1 MIKKEMVSYCLD
13 TLKKAGADKATCS
26 MNMTEKKELNVE
38 IGEMTLLRTTFN
50 NNMGISVIKDQKK
63 GSTSINKTD
72 KNSIDTAVALVM
84 AMAEGSQPDE
94 AYDIAEQQPSKSF
107 SKGDDSANLD
117 TMYQSLEEFVD
128 YVKSTYPKIQLEAA
142 IMDFNHSRSF
152 FQNTNGVDFEIREGM
167 YGFSPMFLSKDGK
180 DTSSFNGT
188 GFSAL
193 KVEKPLHE
201 YGSIDTLLQQSV
213 EQLHTQNISDKFVGQ
228 IVVTPDCI
236 SDFLGF
242 ITSDISDGKMISGNS
257 LYSEKLNEQITHPK
271 LTFHSRPVSKEIV
284 DGYFITS
291 DGYVAENST
300 IVDNGILKTHLLG
313 IYGAKKLSKSRA
325 VNDGGAY
332 IVDAGDK
339 PHAEIIKN
347 IDQGVLL
354 ARFSGGSPANNGDF
368 SGVAKNSYYIKN
380 GEIKHPLTETMVSGN
395 IREMFENLDEISS
408 DRIDFGS
415 GILPWISFKG
425 ITVS

>member
-13 TLKKAGADKATCS
+13 ALKKAGADKAACS
-26 MNMTEKKELNVE
+26 MNMMEKKELNVE

-72 KNSIDTAVALVM
+72 KGSIDTAVALVM
-84 AMAEGSQPDE
+84 AMAEGSQPDD
-94 AYDIAEQQPSKSF
+94 AYDIAEKQPSNSF
-107 SKGDDSANLD
+107 SKGDESANLD

-201 YGSIDTLLQQSV
+201 YGSIDTLLKQSV
-213 EQLHTQNISDKFVGQ
+213 EQLHTQNIKDKFVGNM
-228 IVVTPDCI
+228 VVTPDCI

-271 LTFHSRPVSKEIV
+271 LTFHSRPVSQEIA

-300 IVDNGILKTHLLG
+300 IVDKGILRTHLLG
-313 IYGAKKLSKSRA
+313 IYGAKKLSKNRA

-332 IVDAGDK
+332 IVDVGDK
-339 PHAEIIKN
+339 PHAEMIKN

-368 SGVAKNSYYIKN
+368 SGVAKNSYYIEN

>member
-1 MIKKEMVSYCLD
+1 MVSYCLD
-13 TLKKAGADKATCS
+13 TLKKAGADKAACS
-26 MNMTEKKELNVE
+26 MNMMEKKELNVE

-72 KNSIDTAVALVM
+72 KGSIDTAVALVM

-107 SKGDDSANLD
+107 SKGDESANLD

-193 KVEKPLHE
+193 K
-201 YGSIDTLLQQSV
+201 
-213 EQLHTQNISDKFVGQ
+213 
-228 IVVTPDCI
+228 
-236 SDFLGF
+236 
-242 ITSDISDGKMISGNS
+242 
-257 LYSEKLNEQITHPK
+257 
-271 LTFHSRPVSKEIV
+271 
-284 DGYFITS
+284 
-291 DGYVAENST
+291 
-300 IVDNGILKTHLLG
+300 
-313 IYGAKKLSKSRA
+313 
-325 VNDGGAY
+325 
-332 IVDAGDK
+332 
-339 PHAEIIKN
+339 
-347 IDQGVLL
+347 
-354 ARFSGGSPANNGDF
+354 
-368 SGVAKNSYYIKN
+368 
-380 GEIKHPLTETMVSGN
+380 
-395 IREMFENLDEISS
+395 
-408 DRIDFGS
+408 
-415 GILPWISFKG
+415 
-425 ITVS
+425 

>member
-1 MIKKEMVSYCLD
+1 MDKKETVRYCLD
-13 TLKKAGADKATCS
+13 ALKKAGADKAVCS
-26 MNMTEKKELNVE
+26 INMSEKKELNVE
-38 IGEMTLLRTTFN
+38 IGTMTLLRTTYN
-50 NNMGISVIKDQKK
+50 SSMGISVIIDQKK

-72 KNSIDTAVALVM
+72 KDNIDRAVELVM
-84 AMAEGSQPDE
+84 EMAKGSQPDE
-94 AYDIAEQQPSKSF
+94 AYDIAEHQPPQSF
-107 SKGDDSANLD
+107 SKGDESANLD
-117 TMYQSLEEFVD
+117 TMYQSLDEFVD
-128 YVKSTYPKIQLEAA
+128 YVKSTYPKIKLEAA
-142 IMDFNHSRSF
+142 ILDFNHSRSF
-152 FQNTNGVDFEIREGM
+152 LQNTNGVDFEIREGM
-167 YGFSPMFLSKDGK
+167 YGFSPWFLSKDGK

-193 KVEKPLHE
+193 KLGKPLHK
-201 YGSIDTLLQQSV
+201 YGSIDTLLRQSI
-213 EQLHTQNISDKFVGQ
+213 EQLYTQNIKDKFVGQ

-236 SDFLGF
+236 GDFLGF

-257 LYSEKLNEQITHPK
+257 LYKEKLNEQITHPK
-271 LTFHSRPVSKEIV
+271 LTFHSCPISEEID

-300 IVDNGILKTHLLG
+300 IIEKGILKTHLLG
-313 IYGAKKLSKSRA
+313 IYGANKLGKSRS

-339 PHAEIIKN
+339 SHAEIIKN
-347 IDQGVLL
+347 IEQGVLL

-368 SGVAKNSYYIKN
+368 SGVAKNSYYIEN
-380 GEIKHPLTETMVSGN
+380 GEIMSPLNETMVSGN
-395 IREMFENLDEISS
+395 IREMFENMDEVSS

>member
-1 MIKKEMVSYCLD
+1 M
-13 TLKKAGADKATCS
+13 GADKASCS
-26 MNMTEKKELNVE
+26 INMTEKKELNVE

-63 GSTSINKTD
+63 SSTSINKTD
-72 KNSIDTAVALVM
+72 KDSIDTAVALVM

-94 AYDIAEQQPSKSF
+94 AYDIAELQPSKFF
-107 SKGDDSANLD
+107 SKGDESANLD

-142 IMDFNHSRSF
+142 IMDFNHSKSF

-167 YGFSPMFLSKDGK
+167 YGFSPFFLSKDEK
-180 DTSSFNGT
+180 NTSSFNYT

-193 KVEKPLHE
+193 KIDKSLHK
-201 YGSIDTLLQQSV
+201 YATIDTLLKQSI
-213 EQLHTQNISDKFVGQ
+213 EQLHAQNIKDKFVGD

-242 ITSDISDGKMISGNS
+242 ITNDISDGKMISGNS

-271 LTFHSRPVSKEIV
+271 LTFHSRPVSKEII

-300 IVDNGILKTHLLG
+300 IVDKGILKTHLLG
-313 IYGAKKLSKSRA
+313 IYGAKKLSKNRA

-339 PHAEIIKN
+339 PHAEMIKN

-354 ARFSGGSPANNGDF
+354 ARFSGGHPANNGDF

>member
-1 MIKKEMVSYCLD
+1 MNKKETVTYCLD
-13 TLKKAGADKATCS
+13 ALKKAGADKAACS

-50 NNMGISVIKDQKK
+50 NNIGISVIKDQKK
-63 GSTSINKTD
+63 GSTSINKMD
-72 KNSIDTAVALVM
+72 KDSIDTAVALVM

-107 SKGDDSANLD
+107 SKGDESANLD

-167 YGFSPMFLSKDGK
+167 YGFSPFFLSKDGK

-193 KVEKPLHE
+193 KVKKPLHE
-201 YGSIDTLLQQSV
+201 YGSIDTLLKQSV
-213 EQLHTQNISDKFVGQ
+213 EQLHTQNIKDKFVGNM
-228 IVVTPDCI
+228 VVTPDCI
-236 SDFLGF
+236 GDFLGF

-271 LTFHSRPVSKEIV
+271 LTFHSRPVSQEIA

-300 IVDNGILKTHLLG
+300 IVDKGILKTHLLG
-313 IYGAKKLSKSRA
+313 IYGAKKLSKNRA

-332 IVDAGDK
+332 IVDVGDK
-339 PHAEIIKN
+339 PHAEMIKN

-368 SGVAKNSYYIKN
+368 SGVAKNSYYIEN

>member
-1 MIKKEMVSYCLD
+1 MNKKETVSYCLNA
-13 TLKKAGADKATCS
+13 LKKAGADKAACS

-50 NNMGISVIKDQKK
+50 NSMGISVIKDQKK

-72 KNSIDTAVALVM
+72 KGSIDTAVALVM
-84 AMAEGSQPDE
+84 AMAEGSQPDD

-107 SKGDDSANLD
+107 SKGDESANLD

-167 YGFSPMFLSKDGK
+167 YGFSPFFLSKDGK

-201 YGSIDTLLQQSV
+201 YGSIDTLLKQSV
-213 EQLHTQNISDKFVGQ
+213 EQLHTQNIKDKFVGN

-236 SDFLGF
+236 GDFLGF

-271 LTFHSRPVSKEIV
+271 LTFHSRPVSKEII

-300 IVDNGILKTHLLG
+300 IVDKGILKTHLLG

-332 IVDAGDK
+332 IVDSGDK

-354 ARFSGGSPANNGDF
+354 DRFSGGSPANNGDY
-368 SGVAKNSYYIKN
+368 SGVAKNSYYIEN

-408 DRIDFGS
+408 DCINFGS
-415 GILPWISFKG
+415 CILPWISFKG

>member
-1 MIKKEMVSYCLD
+1 MNKKDSVSYCLD
-13 TLKKAGADKATCS
+13 SLKKAGADKASCTLS
-26 MNMTEKKELNVE
+26 MTEKKELNVE
-38 IGEMTLLRTTFN
+38 IGEITLLRTTFN
-50 NNMGISVIKDQKK
+50 TNMGISAIKDQKE
-63 GSTSINKTD
+63 GSTYINKTD
-72 KNSIDTAVALVM
+72 KDSIDSAIEGVM
-84 AMAEGSQPDE
+84 EMAKGSQPDD
-94 AYDIAEQQPSKSF
+94 AYDIAEEQPSQSF
-107 SKGDDSANLD
+107 SKGDESANLD
-117 TMYQSLEEFVD
+117 NMYQSLEEFVH

-142 IMDFNHSRSF
+142 IMDFNHSRSLV
-152 FQNTNGVDFEIREGM
+152 QNTNGVDFEIREGI

-193 KVEKPLHE
+193 KMENPLYK
-201 YGSIDTLLQQSV
+201 YGSIDTLLKQSV
-213 EQLHTQNISDKFVGQ
+213 EQLHTQNIKDKFVGQ

-236 SDFLGF
+236 GDFLGF

-257 LYSEKLNEQITHPK
+257 LYKEKLNEQITHPK
-271 LTFHSRPVSKEIV
+271 LTFHSRPVSEEID

-300 IVDNGILKTHLLG
+300 IVDKGILKTHLLG
-313 IYGAKKLSKSRA
+313 IYGAKKLSKDRA

-339 PHAEIIKN
+339 SHAEIIKN
-347 IDQGVLL
+347 IEQGIFL
-354 ARFSGGSPANNGDF
+354 ARFSGGNPANNGDF
-368 SGVAKNSYYIKN
+368 SGVAKNSYYIEN
-380 GEIKHPLTETMVSGN
+380 GEIKYPISETMVSGN
-395 IREMFENLDEISS
+395 IKEMFENLSEISS

-415 GILPWISFKG
+415 SILPWISFKG

>member
-13 TLKKAGADKATCS
+13 TLKKAGADKAACS
-26 MNMTEKKELNVE
+26 MNMMETKELNVE

-72 KNSIDTAVALVM
+72 KGSIDTAVALVM

-94 AYDIAEQQPSKSF
+94 AYDIAEKQPSKSF
-107 SKGDDSANLD
+107 SKGDESANLD

-201 YGSIDTLLQQSV
+201 YGSINTLLKQSV

-236 SDFLGF
+236 GDYLGF

-284 DGYFITS
+284 DGYFNTS

-300 IVDNGILKTHLLG
+300 IVDKGILKTHLLG

-339 PHAEIIKN
+339 PHEEMIKD

-354 ARFSGGSPANNGDF
+354 ARFSGGNPANNGDF
-368 SGVAKNSYYIKN
+368 SGVAKNSYYIEK

-395 IREMFENLDEISS
+395 IREMFENLDGISS
-408 DRIDFGS
+408 TSIDFGS
-415 GILPWISFKG
+415 CSLPWISFKG